1 MFRHQFLRTYC
12 MPCAECF
19 EQIISIDKMLWNIS
33 TAIMNILQWEEN
45 EAQRISDLPKV
56 AQSSNQHLQLMC
68 WGQHRVWWDEF
79 RVKIGGSIKW
89 RLLLSYFHSH
99 KAWSNLET
107 AVLLPIFSPYSFCFQ
122 PLHNFSM
129 TSHFMKEYLKS
140 ASWLVIQFYRRWWG
154 GWGWTCMCGVMEY
167 LKFHHIIFSELL
179 LVTEIS
185 QHEMSQFGLTQEV
198 ARHLTNLSELDII

>member
-154 GWGWTCMCGVMEY
+154 GWGWKCMCGVMEY

-198 ARHLTNLSELDII
+198 ARHLTNLSELDVI

>member
-89 RLLLSYFHSH
+89 RLLLSYFHSDT
-99 KAWSNLET
+99 AWSNLET

-140 ASWLVIQFYRRWWG
+140 ASWLVIQFYRRGWG
-154 GWGWTCMCGVMEY
+154 GWGWKCMCGVMEY

-198 ARHLTNLSELDII
+198 ARHLTNLSELDVI

>member
-1 MFRHQFLRTYC
+1 MFRHQLLRTYC

-33 TAIMNILQWEEN
+33 TAIMYILQWEEN

-56 AQSSNQHLQLMC
+56 AQSSNQDLQLMC

-79 RVKIGGSIKW
+79 HVKIGGNIKW

-99 KAWSNLET
+99 KTWSNLET

-140 ASWLVIQFYRRWWG
+140 TCWLVRQFYRWWWG
-154 GWGWTCMCGVMEY
+154 GWGWKCMCGVMEY
-167 LKFHHIIFSELL
+167 LKFHHIIFSELM
-179 LVTEIS
+179 LVTEVS
-185 QHEMSQFGLTQEV
+185 QHEMSSVWPHSGSCK
-198 ARHLTNLSELDII
+198 ALD